1 MLAREDCSS
10 CAALP
15 IAFAKSH
22 NSSGGRG
29 LDFTGGHTNSA
40 SGHALVS
47 HPNEGDPRHTDH
59 DFANTLRHALVSVAN
74 EQREVGRHITF
85 INTAPVG

>member
-15 IAFAKSH
+15 IAFARSH
-22 NSSGGRG
+22 NSLGGRG

-40 SGHALVS
+40 SGHALS
-47 HPNEGDPRHTDH
+47 EGDSRHTNH